1 MQKLYETQAHVTG
14 GRDGQAR
21 SEDPP
26 LSLDLRMPKALGG
39 PGGGTNPEQLFAAGY
54 GSCFESA
61 LRLVAR
67 TQGVKLPDG
76 SGIRS
81 TVTLSKDETSYVL
94 GVRLEGH
101 FPGLERGDPEGLMKA
116 AHEVCPYSRATRGNI
131 DVELAVA

>member
-14 GRDGQAR
+14 GRDGKAR

-26 LSLDLRMPKALGG
+26 LELDLRMPRSLGG
-39 PGGGTNPEQLFAAGY
+39 PGGGTNPEQLFAIGY

-81 TVTLSKDETSYVL
+81 TVALSKDDVSFAL
-94 GVRLEGH
+94 AVRLEGH
-101 FPGLERGDPEGLMKA
+101 FPGLERAAAERLMEA
-116 AHEVCPYSRATRGNI
+116 AHQVCPYSRATRGNI
-131 DVELAVA
+131 EVTLAVA